1 MDARSLVRRLAAF
14 AFVAFLTAAVAGAC
28 GGGDG
33 GDPSGPDG
41 NGGEEPVVTTVSVSP
56 SSATLEAL
64 GATRQF
70 EATARDQDGSVLSGT
85 SFDWSSSSPSVAT
98 VSATGLATA
107 AGEGSADITAT
118 ADGVSGS
125 ASLTVDLPAEP
136 SALEKISGGQ
146 QFGKTQRDFANP
158 LVVRVVDDQGGA
170 VSGVNVSWSVN
181 AGDATLSQSSTT
193 TDGTGRAEVVV
204 TSGTELRTH
213 TIEAS
218 AAGLTGSPVTF
229 EVTTSVLVIA
239 MENIAFVDLQGR
251 TNENAAVTVSVGDTI
266 EWVNMDGVTHTATS
280 GEGEGGNAGDGVPA
294 GGTPFDSG
302 SMAQGETFRWVAEAQ
317 GLWTYYCEIHPGVM
331 FDSTIQVN

>member
-14 AFVAFLTAAVAGAC
+14 AFVALVTATAVGAC
-28 GGGDG
+28 GGGDD
-33 GDPSGPDG
+33 DPSGPDD
-41 NGGEEPVVTTVSVSP
+41 GEEPTVTTVSVSP
-56 SSATLEAL
+56 PSATLTEI
-64 GATRQF
+64 GATAQF
-70 EATARDQDGSVLSGT
+70 DATARDQDGSVISGT
-85 SFDWSSSSPSVAT
+85 TFDWTSSSQSVAT
-98 VSATGLATA
+98 VSSTGLATA

-136 SALEKISGGQ
+136 SAIERISGGQ

-170 VSGVNVSWSVN
+170 VSGVTVSWSVS
-181 AGDATLSQSSTT
+181 AGDATLDQTTTT

-218 AAGLTGSPVTF
+218 ADGLTGSPVTF

-251 TNENAAVTVSVGDTI
+251 TNENAAVTVAVGDTI

-294 GGTPFDSG
+294 GGTAFDSG

-331 FDSTIQVN
+331 FNSTIQVN